1 MMISRGYEVTYVDAK
16 DDYMVRKA
24 AELIA
29 DMTMNGATTGELAT
43 AIHYSKELLDTLN
56 RRREIYDYYAIS
68 ILEKKYQKK
77 EVEVDNER
85 HNS

>member
-1 MMISRGYEVTYVDAK
+1 
-16 DDYMVRKA
+16 
-24 AELIA
+24 
-29 DMTMNGATTGELAT
+29 MTMNGATTGELAT
-43 AIHYSKELLDTLN
+43 AIQYSKELLDILN
-56 RRREIYDYYAIS
+56 RRREIYDYYAIN